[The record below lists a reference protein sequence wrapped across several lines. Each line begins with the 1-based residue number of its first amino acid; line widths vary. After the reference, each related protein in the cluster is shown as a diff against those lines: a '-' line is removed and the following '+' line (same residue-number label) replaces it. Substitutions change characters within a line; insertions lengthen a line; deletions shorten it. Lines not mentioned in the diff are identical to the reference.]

1 MGTSSAVAAVRL
13 EAWYASCHRKKPLIA
28 TQQGAK
34 KIGTRIRHGLSDAVN
49 VTEAMLVLA
58 ASQHPSVYSDW
69 ARRCSMNGAP
79 GLLFPLVF
87 ALAPVAAWPQ
97 DFPSH
102 PKPGSKVCVATV
114 SNMSGRS
121 ALVDRLTER
130 LSKALR
136 DDKINAMSMDSPTTT
151 DHKLHPTP
159 ENGEESK
166 SKECDYIL
174 LTQIVDPKTRPFD
187 PQSPQISIGGRV
199 PSVDASDPL
208 GGSSG
213 PVYRDNLKISFALF
227 TMDRVKPLVDTVILA
242 QPSGSASDNLLSAMD
257 RESNRIGY
265 ELKKR

>member
-1 MGTSSAVAAVRL
+1 
-13 EAWYASCHRKKPLIA
+13 
-28 TQQGAK
+28 
-34 KIGTRIRHGLSDAVN
+34 
-49 VTEAMLVLA
+49 
-58 ASQHPSVYSDW
+58 
-69 ARRCSMNGAP
+69 MNGAP
-79 GLLFPLVF
+79 GLVFPLVF
-87 ALAPVAAWPQ
+87 ALAPFAAWPQ
-97 DFPSH
+97 DLPSR
-102 PKPGSKVCVATV
+102 PKPDSKVCVATV

-136 DDKINAMSMDSPTTT
+136 DDKINAMSMDSATTT
-151 DHKLHPTP
+151 DRKLHPTP

-257 RESNRIGY
+257 RESNRIRY